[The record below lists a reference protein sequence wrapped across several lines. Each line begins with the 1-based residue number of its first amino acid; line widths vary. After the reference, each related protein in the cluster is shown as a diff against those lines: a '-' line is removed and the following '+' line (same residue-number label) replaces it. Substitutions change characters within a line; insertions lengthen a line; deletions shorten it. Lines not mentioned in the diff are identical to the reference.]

1 MEKTVTTR
9 SSNHWKRKTAL
20 AIGRPELANSSDEL
34 LEAACDEHAL
44 AVQRL
49 MAEGDDEGKT
59 DAVPPRKMDPDTRA
73 KTYMP
78 PGPASV
84 VNSAPSLLNEEQK
97 RATFAGL
104 VNEVVN
110 RQGIDRGEAVRQVQI
125 LHPELYPRAE
135 APKGR
140 SKEQVR
146 QEEDR
151 RREILHLVNE
161 MMQAGGGDYDLCY
174 RVVRT
179 DRPDLFA
186 GMDDPARGK

>member
-1 MEKTVTTR
+1 MEKTETTR
-9 SSNHWKRKTAL
+9 SPLHWKRKTAM
-20 AIGRPELANSSDEL
+20 AIGRPELANSGDEL
-34 LEAACDEHAL
+34 LEAACDDHAL

-59 DAVPPRKMDPDTRA
+59 VAVPPREMDPGARA
-73 KTYMP
+73 KTSMP

-84 VNSAPSLLNEEQK
+84 VNVAPPLLNEGQK
-97 RATFAGL
+97 RAKFQGL
-104 VNEVVN
+104 VNEACH
-110 RQGIDRGEAVRQVQI
+110 RQGIDRGEAIQQVQT
-125 LHPELYPRAE
+125 LHPELYPSAE

-151 RREILHLVNE
+151 RREIMHLVNE

-174 RVVRT
+174 RVVRS

-186 GMDDPARGK
+186 GMTEPARGK